1 MRIFLTIWAGQ
12 VVSLVSS
19 GMTSFALGL
28 WIYEQTG
35 QATPFVLIALFNAIP
50 PFVVSPFAG
59 VLVDRL
65 NRKTV
70 MLLADTTTAVVTLIL
85 WLLFSQGQLQL
96 WQLYVGALV
105 TSAAGIFQM
114 LAYQT
119 IVTSLVPR
127 EQLTRANAMVQTAHS
142 LAAILSPVAAAAAY
156 GTLGLTFIFGLD
168 LAGFAVAALMLLL
181 ARIPQPAA
189 QDAKVSLLTDLRIG
203 FDYLRSR
210 PGLISLAVLV
220 SLLNLMLS
228 ASTVLSTPMILG
240 FTSAQVLSVM
250 QSVSSVGLLLGGLW
264 ASAGRSPQRKVLTI
278 VLCAV
283 VSGLGLAASG
293 LQPNPVLIAVGFFLF
308 MFPITTINASIRA
321 VVQTKVPSNLQGR
334 VFSLI
339 VMISRAGVL
348 LSMLLAA
355 PLADRI
361 FEPAMAVGGV
371 LGSGPLGALLGAGPG
386 RGIGLMLLL
395 SGLGMVSAALLMYA
409 YPRMRNVER
418 ELPDAVTPAG

>member
-1 MRIFLTIWAGQ
+1 MRTFLTIWAGQ
-12 VVSLVSS
+12 VVSLISS
-19 GMTSFALGL
+19 GMTGFALGL
-28 WIYEQTG
+28 WVYEQTG

-50 PFVVSPFAG
+50 PFIVSPFAG

-70 MLLADTTTAVVTLIL
+70 MLLADTATAAMTLVL
-85 WLLFSQGQLQL
+85 LVLFSQGQLQL
-96 WQLYVGALV
+96 WQLYLSAFV
-105 TSAAGIFQM
+105 TSAAGIFQL

-119 IVTSLVPR
+119 IVSSLVPR
-127 EQLTRANAMVQTAHS
+127 EQLSRANAMVQTAHS

-156 GTLGLTFIFGLD
+156 GTLGLSFIFGLD

-189 QDAKVSLLTDLRIG
+189 QGAKVSLFADLRMG
-203 FDYLRSR
+203 YDYLRSR
-210 PGLISLAVLV
+210 PGLIALGVLV
-220 SLLNLMLS
+220 ALLNLMLS

-240 FTSAQVLSVM
+240 FTTAHVLSVM

-264 ASAGRSPQRKVLTI
+264 ASAGRQPRRKVLTM
-278 VLCAV
+278 VLCAI

-293 LQPNPVLIAVGFFLF
+293 LQPSPVLIAVGFFLF

-321 VVQTKVPSNLQGR
+321 VVQTKVPDNLQGR

-339 VMISRAGVL
+339 LMISRAGVL
-348 LSMLLAA
+348 ISMLFAA
-355 PLADRI
+355 PLADQF
-361 FEPAMAVGGV
+361 FEPAMAVGGA
-371 LGSGPLGALLGAGPG
+371 LAGGPLGALLGAGPG

-395 SGLGMVSAALLMYA
+395 SGLGMVTAALVMYA
-409 YPRMRNVER
+409 YPRMRHVER
-418 ELPDAVTPAG
+418 ELPDAVSTAS